1 MAIGVGRVGWRDG
14 GPIPRTTLFK
24 DATGITDLTIINALN
39 DLDAGLIST
48 GLDAKIKYLY
58 PFVGGTGDTCKV
70 NFMNPGTKDL
80 TFSGGWTFTSKGI
93 KGNGV
98 NTYANTGISP
108 ATNLSQNDVHASI
121 YTSTSQG
128 FETGAYGTF
137 CDFYAGTSGWNSI
150 GIFQYYENFK
160 LYLNSS
166 WADAHA
172 NRTLFKLGKKGM
184 RLITRGNANQFKFYQ
199 DGVFEQAPIT
209 YGGVGTNT
217 TFIEGQATS
226 TSGSPV
232 TTPIYI
238 GALGDGVSYVSNK
251 EYSFAT
257 FGKNLTDT
265 DQATLYILVQNF
277 QYALGRIIGTRIVA
291 PIYGIYNPLTQ
302 QMISKFN
309 ITDTVT
315 INACNNLEQSF
326 IDNGILPLIDVMYLM
341 VGGTSETCAYN
352 FMGNRW
358 HDLDF
363 KGGWTFASTGARG
376 NAINNFAN
384 TEWSPAYNTNTG
396 NSSGAFGIYLRT
408 PMRTGYFV
416 GDYPIGLGTG
426 FSGFG
431 FGSNDGAQSSAV
443 RINGTSAINKT
454 WENPVGLYQ
463 ASRDANDNMLLS
475 SKSAQTSYSG
485 YPTSGKQGLPVVLG
499 AIGYYN
505 GSFQGY
511 CSDREIA
518 FAYLS
523 KGQITQ
529 AQQLIINTA
538 VTTFQT
544 ALSRNV

>member
-58 PFVGGTGDTCKV
+58 PFVGSTGDTCKV
-70 NFMNPGTKDL
+70 NFMSPGTKDL

-98 NTYANTGISP
+98 NTYANTGIIP

-121 YTSTSQG
+121 YTATSQG

-150 GIFQYYENFK
+150 GIFHYYENFK
-160 LYLNSS
+160 LYLNSP
-166 WADAHA
+166 WADAHV

-199 DGVFEQAPIT
+199 DGVFEQAPVT
-209 YGGVGTNT
+209 YGGTGTNT
-217 TFIEGQATS
+217 TFIEGQATG

-232 TTPIYI
+232 TAPIYI
-238 GALGDGVSYVSNK
+238 GAFGDGVNYVSNK

-265 DQATLYILVQNF
+265 EQATLYILVQNF

-291 PIYGIYNPLTQ
+291 PTYGIYNPLTQ

-309 ITDTVT
+309 ITDTTT

-326 IDNGILPLIDVMYLM
+326 IDNGILPLMDVIYLM

-358 HDLDF
+358 YDLDF

-376 NAINNFAN
+376 NGINNFAN
-384 TEWSPAYNTNTG
+384 TEWSPLYNTNTG
-396 NSSGAFGIYLRT
+396 NTNGAFGIYVRHPAKANTSTLA
-408 PMRTGYFV
+408 V
-416 GDYPIGLGTG
+416 GTG

-431 FGSNDGAQSSAV
+431 LWTHSDPNDSYIQL
-443 RINGTSAINKT
+443 NGTSGIHKITANQ
-454 WENPVGLYQ
+454 VGLYQ
-463 ASRDANDNMLLS
+463 VSRDVNDAILIS
-475 SKSAQTSYSG
+475 SKNTQTIDTG

-499 AIGYYN
+499 ALGYYN
-505 GSFQGY
+505 GGFQGF

-518 FAYLS
+518 FCYLS

-529 AQQLIINTA
+529 AQQAIINTA
-538 VTTFQT
+538 VNTFQS

>member
-1 MAIGVGRVGWRDG
+1 MAIGIGRVGWRDG

-24 DATGITDLTIINALN
+24 DATGITDLTIINALK

-70 NFMNPGTKDL
+70 NFMSPGTKDL
-80 TFSGGWTFTSKGI
+80 TFSGGWTFNSKGI

-121 YTSTSQG
+121 YTATSRG
-128 FETGAYGTF
+128 YETGAFGQHS
-137 CDFYAGTSGWNSI
+137 DFGAGSSSWNSI
-150 GIFQYYENFK
+150 R
-160 LYLNSS
+160 LNNYQEGLSLQLNTS
-166 WADAHA
+166 WSNAET
-172 NRTLFKLGKKGM
+172 NRTLFKVVKKGM

-209 YGGVGTNT
+209 YGAPGSNAV
-217 TFIEGQATS
+217 FIEGQATGPS
-226 TSGSPV
+226 DAPV
-232 TTPIYI
+232 TAPIFIGSYGDTTTYI
-238 GALGDGVSYVSNK
+238 SNK

-257 FGKNLTDT
+257 FGKHLSDT
-265 DQATLYILVQNF
+265 DQATLYILIQNF

-291 PIYGIYNPLTQ
+291 PVYGIYNPLTQ
-302 QMISKFN
+302 QMVSKFN
-309 ITDTVT
+309 LTDATT

-326 IDNGILPLIDVMYLM
+326 IDNGILPLMDVMYLM

-376 NAINNFAN
+376 NGINNFAV
-384 TEWSPAYNTNTG
+384 TGWSPMYNTNTG
-396 NSSGAFGIYLRT
+396 NTNGAFGIYVRHPAKVWT
-408 PMRTGYFV
+408 ST
-416 GDYPIGLGTG
+416 IALGTG
-426 FSGFG
+426 WSGFG
-431 FGSNDGAQSSAV
+431 LWTHDNANKAYIQ
-443 RINGTSAINKT
+443 INGTTGIQKLTANQ
-454 WENPVGLYQ
+454 VGLYQ
-463 ASRDANDNMLLS
+463 ASRDASDSILIS
-475 SKSAQTSYSG
+475 SKGTQTIDTGYATSA
-485 YPTSGKQGLPVVLG
+485 KQGLPVVLG
-499 AIGYYN
+499 ALGYYN

-511 CSDREIA
+511 CSDREIS

-529 AQQLIINTA
+529 AQQTIINTA